1 MLKRETPPDCLPTV
15 SPCYEY
21 NEETGELEEIGI
33 RDDKAFIQSSEDTAF
48 KAVLKRMGY
57 FDSPNV
63 ELYDPTKVEFVDDT
77 PITDNLEEVGY
88 TSYAD
93 FLEKLQAYAE
103 KKGLPPK
110 LSPAEILAD
119 MRQHAANLK
128 EKIEKEIE
136 ENEKKKSIEKS
147 K

>member
-1 MLKRETPPDCLPTV
+1 MLKRENPPDCLPTV
-15 SPCYEY
+15 SPRYEY

-63 ELYDPTKVEFVDDT
+63 ELYDSKKVEFVDDT
-77 PITDNLEEVGY
+77 PITDDLEEVGY

-93 FLEKLQAYAE
+93 FLENLQAYAE
-103 KKGLPPK
+103 KKGLSPK
-110 LSPAEILAD
+110 LSFAEILED

-136 ENEKKKSIEKS
+136 ENEKKKSIEES
-147 K
+147 E

>member
-1 MLKRETPPDCLPTV
+1 MLKRENPPDCLPTV
-15 SPCYEY
+15 SARYEY

-63 ELYDPTKVEFVDDT
+63 ELYDSKKVEFVDDT
-77 PITDNLEEVGY
+77 PITDDLEEVGY

-93 FLEKLQAYAE
+93 FLEKLQTYAE
-103 KKGLPPK
+103 KKGLAPK
-110 LSPAEILAD
+110 LSPAEILED
-119 MRQHAANLK
+119 MRNTSSKLK

-147 K
+147 E